1 MCINIPYIRIFIMK
15 NSLWSKLV
23 LAACTAMTASAVD
36 ADFAQVTLRGDTPG
50 LSGKLVQAV
59 EGKPATMSFTE
70 SRGRNRSA
78 SWQRIGIP
86 VQIEG
91 RCRRAGNDTP
101 TPDYLDGLT
110 VTVHVLFKTKSQSG
124 GDSYARVSKT
134 LTYHEIA
141 LSRGSGA
148 NSNSKVEMTVDLFLS
163 PRNAMLISSNGP
175 NAHSTDVKVV
185 AVAMEATMNGTSCMN
200 REESSNVVFDR
211 ADLPRRWWEASGVDS
226 NGAVLYALNETPYAY
241 SMADSM
247 PWVTTDGSTT
257 ASAPTAPAT
266 STTPTTGTTGADTT
280 GATDTGTTPT
290 GGDSATSDSD
300 SADDSASGRRGRNNS
315 RNNRRTRRSR

>member
-1 MCINIPYIRIFIMK
+1 MK

-91 RCRRAGNDTP
+91 RCRRSGNDAP
-101 TPDYLDGLT
+101 TPDYIEGLN

-141 LSRGSGA
+141 LNRGSGA

-175 NAHSTDVKVV
+175 NAHSTEVKVV
-185 AVAMEATMNGTSCMN
+185 AIAMEASLNGTACMN
-200 REESSNVVFDR
+200 REESANVVFDR
-211 ADLPRRWWEASGVDS
+211 ADLPRRWWEASGVSS

-241 SMADSM
+241 AMADSL
-247 PWVTTDGSTT
+247 PWVTTDGSSTT
-257 ASAPTAPAT
+257 STPAAPAT
-266 STTPTTGTTGADTT
+266 STTTTTGADST
-280 GATDTGTTPT
+280 GTTDTGTTPT
-290 GGDSATSDSD
+290 GGDTATSDSD
-300 SADDSASGRRGRNNS
+300 SADDSTSGRRGRNNS
-315 RNNRRTRRSR
+315 RNNRRTRRTR

>member
-1 MCINIPYIRIFIMK
+1 
-15 NSLWSKLV
+15 
-23 LAACTAMTASAVD
+23 MTASAVD

-50 LSGKLVQAV
+50 LAGKLVQAV

-110 VTVHVLFKTKSQSG
+110 VTVHVLFKTKNQSG

-163 PRNAMLISSNGP
+163 PRNAMKISTAGP
-175 NAHSTDVKVV
+175 KAKSTAVKVIAIALEGSFGGQTCQRLEQTEPDV
-185 AVAMEATMNGTSCMN
+185 
-200 REESSNVVFDR
+200 RFDR
-211 ADLPRRWWEASGVDS
+211 TDLPKSWWTSDKVNDC
-226 NGAVLYALNETPYAY
+226 GAVLYALNEPPYAAFA
-241 SMADSM
+241 SATDA
-247 PWVTTDGSTT
+247 WVTTDGATAPSAPAVPAGDDTTTLTPDSTT
-257 ASAPTAPAT
+257 G
-266 STTPTTGTTGADTT
+266 STGSDAGVTPTTDDTT
-280 GATDTGTTPT
+280 ATADEEETG
-290 GGDSATSDSD
+290 
-300 SADDSASGRRGRNNS
+300 S
-315 RNNRRTRRSR
+315 RKGKKGSKKTKRSRR

>member
-1 MCINIPYIRIFIMK
+1 MK
-15 NSLWSKLV
+15 NSLWFKLV

-70 SRGRNRSA
+70 SRGRSRSA

-91 RCRRAGNDTP
+91 RCRRSGNDAA
-101 TPDYLDGLT
+101 TPDYIEGLT

-148 NSNSKVEMTVDLFLS
+148 NNTSKTEMTVDLFLS
-163 PRNAMLISSNGP
+163 PRNAMLVSSNGP

-185 AVAMEATMNGTSCMN
+185 AIAMEASLNGTACMS

-241 SMADSM
+241 AMPDSM
-247 PWVTTDGSTT
+247 PWVTTDASSTPST
-257 ASAPTAPAT
+257 PAAPAPAPSGTT
-266 STTPTTGTTGADTT
+266 STGADST
-280 GATDTGTTPT
+280 GSADSGTTPT
-290 GGDSATSDSD
+290 GGDSATPD
-300 SADDSASGRRGRNNS
+300 SADESTSGRRGRNSS
-315 RNNRRTRRSR
+315 RNSRRTRRNR

>member
-1 MCINIPYIRIFIMK
+1 MK

-50 LSGKLVQAV
+50 LAGKLVQAV

-70 SRGRNRSA
+70 SRGRSRSA

-91 RCRRAGNDTP
+91 RCRRSGNDTP
-101 TPDYLDGLT
+101 TPDYLEGLT

-141 LSRGSGA
+141 LGRGSGA

-163 PRNAMLISSNGP
+163 PRNAMLVSSNGP
-175 NAHSTDVKVV
+175 NAHSTEVKVV
-185 AVAMEATMNGTSCMN
+185 AVAMDASLNGTSCMN

-211 ADLPRRWWEASGVDS
+211 ADLPRRWWEASGVNS

-241 SMADSM
+241 AMADSM
-247 PWVTTDGSTT
+247 PWVTTDASSTPST
-257 ASAPTAPAT
+257 PAAPAPAPSGTT
-266 STTPTTGTTGADTT
+266 STGADST
-280 GATDTGTTPT
+280 GSADTGTTPT
-290 GGDSATSDSD
+290 GGDSATPD
-300 SADDSASGRRGRNNS
+300 SADDSASGRRGRNSS
-315 RNNRRTRRSR
+315 RNNRRTRRNR

>member
-1 MCINIPYIRIFIMK
+1 MK
-15 NSLWSKLV
+15 NSLWFKLV

-91 RCRRAGNDTP
+91 RCRRSGNDAA
-101 TPDYLDGLT
+101 TPDYIEGLN

-148 NSNSKVEMTVDLFLS
+148 NNTSKTEMTVDLFLS
-163 PRNAMLISSNGP
+163 PRNAMLVSSNGP

-185 AVAMEATMNGTSCMN
+185 AIAMEASLNGTACMN
-200 REESSNVVFDR
+200 REESANVVFDR

-241 SMADSM
+241 AMPDSM
-247 PWVTTDGSTT
+247 PWVTTDGSSTT
-257 ASAPTAPAT
+257 STPAAPAT
-266 STTPTTGTTGADTT
+266 STTTTTGADST
-280 GATDTGTTPT
+280 GTTDTGTTPT
-290 GGDSATSDSD
+290 GGDTATSDSD

>member
-1 MCINIPYIRIFIMK
+1 MK
-15 NSLWSKLV
+15 NSLWFKLV

-50 LSGKLVQAV
+50 LAGRLVQAV

-70 SRGRNRSA
+70 SRGRSRSA
-78 SWQRIGIP
+78 NWQRIGIP

-91 RCRRAGNDTP
+91 RCRRSGNDAA
-101 TPDYLDGLT
+101 TPDYIEGLT
-110 VTVHVLFKTKSQSG
+110 VTVHVLFKTKNQNG

-163 PRNAMLISSNGP
+163 PRNAMLVSSNGP
-175 NAHSTDVKVV
+175 NAHSTEVKVV
-185 AVAMEATMNGTSCMN
+185 AVAMEASLNGTSCMN

-211 ADLPRRWWEASGVDS
+211 SELPRRWWEASGVNS

-241 SMADSM
+241 AMADSL
-247 PWVTTDGSTT
+247 PWVTTDAT
-257 ASAPTAPAT
+257 SAPSAPAAPAT
-266 STTPTTGTTGADTT
+266 TTTTTPTGADSTGTT
-280 GATDTGTTPT
+280 DTGSTPT
-290 GGDSATSDSD
+290 GGDSATPDSD
-300 SADDSASGRRGRNNS
+300 SADESTSGRRGRNNG
-315 RNNRRTRRSR
+315 RNNRRTRRNR